1 MLSYL
6 SPYFPVL
13 SVFILTYLLVLLFT
27 KTGLG
32 VYFTDAAGGK
42 KLHHTPVPAIGG
54 IAIFIGVVLTTA
66 FFYPQFLTSESY
78 FLIGLTLMFLLGVTD
93 DFRPLGWKLKLI
105 LQVFIIVF
113 TVIYADLRLETVMLN
128 DRVFLMDYTFSVIL
142 SVLLLVAGTNAFN
155 FIDGIDGLAS
165 LVFLTCIFGVL
176 WFLTPFFNP
185 FLYVV
190 CASVF
195 AFRLLNNAPA
205 QIFLGDA
212 GSLVLGFLCSMMLIV
227 FCEAD
232 LSTTN
237 FRLETYAQRL
247 PVAIALFWYPIFDTL
262 RVFAVRLMAGKSLF
276 ERDKRHS
283 YSLLTRF
290 GMGARSIGLLVFSFT
305 LIQVFAAVYLV
316 PLLGLIGF
324 FSIQFLVWLGIHYYL
339 HRLSNQY
346 ISSRSKLF

>member
-6 SPYFPVL
+6 SPYIPVL
-13 SVFILTYLLVLLFT
+13 SAFILTYILVILFS
-27 KTGLG
+27 KTGLAS
-32 VYFTDAAGGK
+32 YFTDAVGGK
-42 KLHHTPVPAIGG
+42 KMHHTPVSAIGG
-54 IAIFIGVVLTTA
+54 IAVYTAVLMTTA
-66 FFYPQFLTSESY
+66 FFFPQFLLNERY
-78 FLIGLTLMFLLGVTD
+78 FFIGLSLMFLVGVAD
-93 DFRPLGWKLKLI
+93 DFRPMGWKLKLI
-105 LQVFIIVF
+105 FQILIITF
-113 TVIYADLRLETVMLN
+113 TVIYADIRLETVMLN

-142 SVLLLVAGTNAFN
+142 STLLLIAGTNAFN

-165 LVFLTCIFGVL
+165 LVFLTCIFGTL

-205 QIFLGDA
+205 RIFLGDS
-212 GSLVLGFLCSMMLIV
+212 GSLVLGFLGSMMLIV

-262 RVFAVRLMAGKSLF
+262 RVFVVRLMAGKSLF

-290 GMGARSIGLLVFSFT
+290 GMKARAIGLLVFSFT

-316 PLLGLIGF
+316 PLLGLTGF
-324 FSIQFLVWLGIHYYL
+324 FIIQFLLWIGIHYYL
-339 HRLSNQY
+339 HRLSIQY
-346 ISSRSKLF
+346 RTSRSKLF